1 MPSDISPI
9 FVRYEPGRVSLTGGV
24 NQDTVITAQ
33 SMLNHLLETASQR
46 SIDLIAIATGIYAID
61 RVCKRKISLHN
72 ECGVRT
78 HRIIF
83 EVSDFDFW
91 MHPDIHEQLTEI
103 LCFLTGETWLLNFAK
118 RNEPHQTSS
127 AQRLLDLKEP
137 LPTRVALFSGGL
149 DSAAGLAN
157 RLISNDQTYMLLTV
171 GHHVAIRSKC
181 RDQVEMLRRLLR
193 TPMLHHAS
201 FIVRFDGGVAGKM
214 KFQETSQRA
223 RGFLFCAA
231 AAILAD
237 ACGIEDIELF
247 ENGVGAINLP
257 LTEGGMTDGLS
268 TRGAHP
274 GLLEKLGRFV
284 SAVLGRPLRF
294 SLPFLY
300 QTKGEMIRSL
310 ADQAFVPE
318 WLQLSRSCIHTSLR
332 VSGKRHCGQCP
343 ACIERRQAFHAGG
356 ISESSKDY
364 QVDLLKGAL
373 PKDFT
378 YLMSYLENA
387 RWWSSGHLRVEDRLA
402 RHQILSDFTHLPLE
416 PFKNLLYRHANE
428 SLFTYG
434 DIEFREAA

>member
-1 MPSDISPI
+1 MPNDLSPI
-9 FVRYEPGRVSLTGGV
+9 LVSYEPGRVSLTGAV
-24 NQDTVITAQ
+24 NQDMVITAQ
-33 SMLNHLLETASQR
+33 SMLNHLLERASQR
-46 SIDLIAIATGIYAID
+46 SIDLIAIVTGIYAID

-72 ECGVRT
+72 ECGIRT
-78 HRIIF
+78 HKIVF
-83 EVSDFDFW
+83 QVSDFDFW
-91 MHPDIHEQLTEI
+91 TRLDIQEQLTEI
-103 LCFLTGETWLLNFAK
+103 LCFLTGDTWLVKFVK
-118 RNEPHQTSS
+118 RSEPHQTSS
-127 AQRLLDLKEP
+127 AQRLLDLKGT

-171 GHHVAIRSKC
+171 GHHIAIRSKC
-181 RDQVEMLRRLLR
+181 RAQVEMLRRLLR

-214 KFQETSQRA
+214 KLQETSQRA
-223 RGFLFCAA
+223 RSFLFCAA
-231 AAILAD
+231 AAILAE

-274 GLLEKLGRFV
+274 GLLEKLARFT
-284 SAVLGRPLRF
+284 SEVLDRSIRF

-300 QTKGEMIRSL
+300 HTKGEMVHSL
-310 ADQAFVPE
+310 AERPYVPE
-318 WLQLSRSCIHTSLR
+318 WLQQSRSCIHTSLR
-332 VSGKRHCGQCP
+332 VPGKRHCGQCP
-343 ACIERRQAFHAGG
+343 ACIERRQAFHAAG
-356 ISESSKDY
+356 ISENAKDY
-364 QVDLLKGAL
+364 KVDLLKDGL
-373 PKDFT
+373 PKDLT

-387 RWWSSGHLRVEDRLA
+387 RWWSSGHLRVKDRLT

-434 DIEFREAA
+434 NIEFRKAA